1 MGLLRLFLAYRCL
14 SCLVTISISSNERM
28 FIQRSKTP
36 MDPEGGSENSVPNNA
51 GATLKPVS
59 SEARSR
65 FSQEYAELKRL
76 VKQRGLMERQPAY
89 YARLMLVTLILLG
102 LSLLWL
108 VAIDNL
114 WLQLLNAV
122 FLGFVFTQ
130 IGFIGHDIGH
140 RQTMRESWHN
150 LVAGL
155 ICGNLLI
162 GISRSW
168 WVEKHNQ
175 HHGHPNQLDM
185 DPDIDF
191 AFLAFS
197 EEQAR
202 DTRGLGRMIVRHQ
215 AYWLLPLFCASSFSL
230 HSQSVMYLLEGR
242 TKYRV
247 IEASLLIVHYLWY
260 LLLPFY
266 LLGFWP
272 ALLFVLIN
280 KAAFGLYMA
289 LVFAPNHKG
298 MPVLS
303 ASDQLDFMRQQV
315 LTSRNVRPSLISDYL
330 YGGLNYQI
338 EHHLFPGI
346 PRNRLRQ
353 AREIVRAMCQRC
365 GIEYYETTSLQSY
378 TEIFKHMQAVSASL
392 RAGTVWSD

>member
-1 MGLLRLFLAYRCL
+1 MAA
-14 SCLVTISISSNERM
+14 E
-28 FIQRSKTP
+28 
-36 MDPEGGSENSVPNNA
+36 EGSENSVPNNVA
-51 GATLKPVS
+51 ATLEPACP
-59 SEARSR
+59 EARSLY
-65 FSQEYAELKRL
+65 SQEYVELKRL
-76 VKQRGLMERQPAY
+76 VKQRGLMERQSAY
-89 YARLMLVTLILLG
+89 YARLMLLTLVLLG
-102 LSLLWL
+102 LSLLLL

-114 WLQLLNAV
+114 WLQLLNAA
-122 FLGFVFTQ
+122 FLAFVFTQ

-150 LVAGL
+150 IVAGL
-155 ICGNLLI
+155 IFGNLLI
-162 GISRSW
+162 GISRGW

-175 HHGHPNQLDM
+175 HHGHPNQIDM

-191 AFLAFS
+191 PFLAFS

-215 AYWLLPLFCASSFSL
+215 AYWLLPLFCASAFSL
-230 HSQSVMYLLEGR
+230 HGHSVRYLLEGR
-242 TKYRV
+242 TKYRFV
-247 IEASLLIVHYLWY
+247 EISLLIVHYVWY

-272 ALLFVLIN
+272 ALLFVVIN
-280 KAAFGLYMA
+280 KATFGLYMA

-303 ASDQLDFMRQQV
+303 ASDELDFMRQQV
-315 LTSRNVRPSLISDYL
+315 LTSRNVRPGLITDYL

-365 GIEYYETTSLQSY
+365 GIDYYETTSLQSY
-378 TEIFKHMQAVSASL
+378 REIFNHMHAVSAPL
-392 RAGTVWSD
+392 RAGRVWSD

>member
-1 MGLLRLFLAYRCL
+1 
-14 SCLVTISISSNERM
+14 
-28 FIQRSKTP
+28 
-36 MDPEGGSENSVPNNA
+36 MDAEGGSENSVPNNA
-51 GATLKPVS
+51 AATLEPAS

-65 FSQEYAELKRL
+65 FSQEYAELKLL

-89 YARLMLVTLILLG
+89 YAGMMLLTLVLLG
-102 LSLLWL
+102 LSLILL
-108 VAIDNL
+108 VGIDNL

-122 FLGFVFTQ
+122 FLAFVFTQ
-130 IGFIGHDIGH
+130 IGFIGHDVGH
-140 RQTMRESWHN
+140 RQTMRGSWHN
-150 LVAGL
+150 IVVSL
-155 ICGNLLI
+155 IFGNLLI
-162 GISRSW
+162 GISRGW

-175 HHGHPNQLDM
+175 HHGHPNQIDM

-191 AFLAFS
+191 PFLAFS

-202 DTRGLGRMIVRHQ
+202 DTRGLGGMIVRYQ
-215 AYWLLPLFCASSFSL
+215 AYWLIPLFCVSAFSL
-230 HSQSVMYLLEGR
+230 HSSSVRYLLEGR
-242 TKYRV
+242 AKHGFV
-247 IEASLLIVHYLWY
+247 EASLLIAHYLWY

-272 ALLFVLIN
+272 ALLFVVVN

-289 LVFAPNHKG
+289 SVFAPNHKG

-303 ASDQLDFMRQQV
+303 ASDELDFMRQQI
-315 LTSRNVRPSLISDYL
+315 LTSRNVRPGLITDYL

-338 EHHLFPGI
+338 EHHLFPGM
-346 PRNRLRQ
+346 PRNRLGE

-365 GIEYYETTSLQSY
+365 GIDYYETSSLQSY
-378 TEIFKHMQAVSASL
+378 KEIFNHMHAVSAPL